1 MNKLKGWQR
10 NNYYKELVYQGTV
23 KGHSDPDAPRLVIL
37 VRDDILP
44 PLHQGI
50 QAMHAVI
57 ALSQSVKLDPRCYL
71 ILLGATREQISKY
84 TARVYRRKDND
95 INYAIYSDPGLVDPK
110 TGKAPVTAC
119 AFSPMTQDEVRD
131 IFGGLKRAE

>member
-10 NNYYKELVYQGTV
+10 NNYYRELVYQGTI
-23 KGHSDPDAPRLVIL
+23 KGTSDANAPRLVIL

-50 QAMHAVI
+50 QAMHAVVT
-57 ALSQSVKLDPRCYL
+57 LSNSVKLDPRCYL
-71 ILLGATREQISKY
+71 ILLGATREQISKF
-84 TARVYRRKDND
+84 TARVYRRKDPEMQ
-95 INYAIYSDPGLVDPK
+95 YATYSDPGLVDPK
-110 TGKAPVTAC
+110 TGTSPITAC

-131 IFGGLKRAE
+131 IFAGLKRAE